1 MSFVDKGQYN
11 FGSKQAY
18 SLISGYNK
26 MLRDKNVSSEEDAK
40 KMNVAGPR
48 TVNKQSGFFK

>member
-26 MLRDKNVSSEEDAK
+26 MLREKQVSSEDEAK
-40 KMNVAGPR
+40 KISVAPR